1 MLVTYFY
8 TKIILDALNGQ
19 VLAQGAEL
27 VIDVLVIGP
36 LVVPFGLEH
45 LERFHEHWLRSHLAW
60 VGGLRQSEVRLFHC
74 HACALQKRRPNYFFT
89 QSTKFVKLY
98 KLLLRTYL
106 DAGMLGVLLETHLV
120 LIESWL
126 AGTTSIA
133 EAVRARVARDE
144 RRLHLLVLLLEGVVE
159 LLQSAQAFEH
169 INVLRCCI
177 LLLVEAA
184 EILLR
189 VAEVLKVWHLGLVI
203 LLGEVALSP

>member
-1 MLVTYFY
+1 MSLINFY

-45 LERFHEHWLRSHLAW
+45 LERFHEHWFRSHLAW

-74 HACALQKRRPNYFFT
+74 HACA
-89 QSTKFVKLY
+89 
-98 KLLLRTYL
+98 L

-177 LLLVEAA
+177 LLLIEAA